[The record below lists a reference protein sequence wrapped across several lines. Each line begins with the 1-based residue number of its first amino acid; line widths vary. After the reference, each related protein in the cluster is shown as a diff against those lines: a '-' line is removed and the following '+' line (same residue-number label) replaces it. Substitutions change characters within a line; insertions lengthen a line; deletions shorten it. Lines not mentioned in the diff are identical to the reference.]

1 MDNINN
7 FLEVSKE
14 AAVIGGMVLKEHFR
28 KIIKSDIEE
37 KGLKDFVTY
46 VDKTSEERIRSFIL
60 KNFPEHA
67 FLGEEEGKIGNIESE
82 YLWVV
87 DPLDGT
93 KNYINGFEIFAVSV
107 ALLKNNEVV
116 VGSIYIPMLDKH
128 YWASKGSGSFLN
140 GEPISISKRTK
151 DTAVIATGFPFR
163 FQEEIDI
170 YLKAFREMMLTFS
183 AVRRPGAAAVDLAL
197 TAEGVFD
204 GFFEM
209 NLSIWD
215 IAAGFLLIR
224 EAGGIATNFEGKYVL
239 DGNVIAGN
247 DSIYE
252 DLKNI
257 VEKTLKQA
265 ENGL

>member
-1 MDNINN
+1 MDNIEN
-7 FLEVSKE
+7 FLTVSKE

-46 VDKTSEERIRSFIL
+46 VDKTSEERIRGFIL
-60 KNFPEHA
+60 KNFPDHA
-67 FLGEEEGKIGNIESE
+67 FLGEEEGKIGNVQSE

-107 ALLKNNEVV
+107 ALMKNEEIV
-116 VGSIYIPMLDKH
+116 VGSIYMPMLDKL
-128 YWASKGSGSFLN
+128 YWASKNGGSFLN
-140 GEPISISKRTK
+140 GERITVSKRTK

-163 FQEEIDI
+163 FQEEVDM
-170 YLKAFREMMLTFS
+170 YLRAFREMMLTFS

-215 IAAGFLLIR
+215 IAAGFLLIK
-224 EAGGIATNFEGKYVL
+224 EADGIATNFEGKYVL

-247 DSIYE
+247 DFIYE

-257 VEKTLKQA
+257 VEKTLK
-265 ENGL
+265 